1 MAVTLTETLTASNI
15 QTIAD
20 LILFELSRR
29 PSVTIPNNTNK
40 LFTVGSTIDDS
51 KITKLI
57 QNLAAAG

>member
-29 PSVTIPNNTNK
+29 PSVTIPNNTNN